1 MLPGEMV
8 SRVQSGALVGVEA
21 VPVSIEVS
29 VGLVEGE
36 DKFRLVGLPDAAVR
50 ESLSRVMSALVSAK
64 IRGPHG
70 FITVNLAPGDL
81 RKEGPLYDLP
91 IALGF
96 AASVRPSLQTAL
108 DRYLLAGELGLAGDL
123 RPVRGGL
130 ALARLARQRGLR
142 GIILPAASAAEAA
155 LIDGL
160 EVHAAHTLREAFGF
174 LAGESPLERVP
185 SPMEQ
190 LRAAARAHAP
200 VDFAEVKGQAAV
212 RRAVEVAVAGAHNLL
227 LVGPPGSGKSMIA
240 KRIPTVMPEP
250 DEEEFLDIMAVH
262 SAAGRTL
269 DGGVPLFRR
278 PFRSPHH
285 TISDAGLIGGGSIPG
300 PGEISLAHRGVLFL
314 DELPEFRR
322 AALELLRQPLE
333 DASIT
338 ISRSAA
344 KVTLPC
350 DFVLVAAMNPCP
362 CGHLGDPRRSCRCG
376 PLVVQRYRNRLSGP
390 LLDRIDLHV
399 EAPALSIDELATRK
413 PAEGSAAV
421 RERIEAARER
431 QRLRLMGTGIPSNAR
446 MPPALLQQH
455 CALTPEL
462 VALLRQAME
471 RLRLS
476 ARAWDR
482 VLKVARTIAD
492 LAGRAQIAAPDLL
505 EALQYRSLDRR
516 MTEGPE
522 GDVPY

>member
-1 MLPGEMV
+1 
-8 SRVQSGALVGVEA
+8 
-21 VPVSIEVS
+21 VPVSVEVS
-29 VGLVEGE
+29 VGAGEGE
-36 DKFRLVGLPDAAVR
+36 DRIRLVGLPDAAVR
-50 ESLSRVMSALVSAK
+50 ESLSRVMSALVSGK
-64 IRGPHG
+64 IKGPHG

-81 RKEGPLYDLP
+81 RKEGPIYDLP

-96 AASVRPSLQTAL
+96 AASVRPSLQAAL
-108 DRYLLAGELGLAGDL
+108 HRYLFAGELGLAGDL

-130 ALARLARQRGLR
+130 AFARLAKQRGLE
-142 GIILPAASAAEAA
+142 GVILPRASAREAA
-155 LIDGL
+155 LIEGIR
-160 EVHAAHTLREAFGF
+160 VYAASTLREVYAF
-174 LAGESPLERVP
+174 LTGEGPLEEMASPLRELQ
-185 SPMEQ
+185 E
-190 LRAAARAHAP
+190 AARTQHRI
-200 VDFAEVKGQAAV
+200 DFSEVKGQATV
-212 RRAVEVAVAGAHNLL
+212 RRAVEVAVAGSHNLL

-240 KRIPTVMPEP
+240 KRIPTIMPEP
-250 DEEEFLDIMAVH
+250 AEEEFLDIMAVH

-269 DGGVPLFRR
+269 DGGAPLFRR

-322 AALELLRQPLE
+322 AAIELLRQPLE
-333 DASIT
+333 DATVT

-362 CGHLGDPRRSCRCG
+362 CGHLGDRRRPCRCH

-399 EAPALSIDELATRK
+399 EAPALSIDELASRR
-413 PAEGSAAV
+413 PSESSAAL
-421 RERIEAARER
+421 RERISAARAR
-431 QRLRLMGTGIPSNAR
+431 QLHRLAGTGIPCNAR
-446 MPPALLQQH
+446 LPPALLQQH
-455 CALTPEL
+455 CVLTPPL
-462 VALLRQAME
+462 VQLLRQAME

-492 LAGRAQIAAPDLL
+492 LAARDAIAAPDLL
-505 EALQYRSLDRR
+505 EAIQYRTLDRR
-516 MTEGPE
+516 LAEE
-522 GDVPY
+522 DDAYVPD